1 MFKLPLDIISR
12 IIYRSII
19 CVQYLRFLFSSF
31 GEEDFQRLTL
41 NIQMFKMSS
50 IISQIM
56 QVVPPFN
63 YTYKHKD
70 YV

>member
-1 MFKLPLDIISR
+1 MFKLPLDIISL

-41 NIQMFKMSS
+41 NIQMSS

-63 YTYKHKD
+63 YTYIHKD